1 VVGARH
7 CTLWHSMDPSLDS
20 VARSL
25 GVTVDRVRLELQRAI
40 RRSEPD
46 AREVYAVIR
55 GIRVVGRKAVTGDW
69 AVSLEARRQPW
80 ELPQE

>member
-1 VVGARH
+1 MH
-7 CTLWHSMDPSLDS
+7 PSLDT
-20 VARSL
+20 VARTL
-25 GVTVDRVRLELQRAI
+25 GVTVDRVRLEFQRAI

-55 GIRVVGRKAVTGDW
+55 GLRMVGRRVLTGEW

-80 ELPQE
+80 ERPSADS

>member
-1 VVGARH
+1 MH
-7 CTLWHSMDPSLDS
+7 PSFDS
-20 VARSL
+20 VARTL

-55 GIRVVGRKAVTGDW
+55 GIRMVGRKAVTGEW
-69 AVSLEARRQPW
+69 AVCLEAKRQPW
-80 ELPQE
+80 ERPGAEG

>member
-1 VVGARH
+1 MH
-7 CTLWHSMDPSLDS
+7 PSFDS
-20 VARSL
+20 VARAL
-25 GVTVDRVRLELQRAI
+25 GVTVDRVRLELHRAI

-55 GIRVVGRKAVTGDW
+55 GVRLVGRQSPSGEW

-80 ELPQE
+80 ERSRTSDDG

>member
-1 VVGARH
+1 MH
-7 CTLWHSMDPSLDS
+7 PSLDP
-20 VARSL
+20 VARTL

-55 GIRVVGRKAVTGDW
+55 GIRMVGRRVVTGEW
-69 AVSLEARRQPW
+69 VVSLEARRQPW
-80 ELPQE
+80 EIGGG